1 VIVWALASIA
11 NVLLAN
17 LVSVFSVAVLS
28 RVVSAME
35 RLFGWSRGAII
46 GMPIAAGLQ
55 IVAQELTAN
64 RRARIAAADVAE
76 RQQRA

>member
-1 VIVWALASIA
+1 VALASIA
-11 NVLLAN
+11 NVLLAI

-28 RVVSAME
+28 PVVSAME
-35 RLFGWSRGAII
+35 RLFGWSRGAFI
-46 GMPIAAGLQ
+46 GVPIAAGLQ
-55 IVAQELTAN
+55 IVAEELTAN